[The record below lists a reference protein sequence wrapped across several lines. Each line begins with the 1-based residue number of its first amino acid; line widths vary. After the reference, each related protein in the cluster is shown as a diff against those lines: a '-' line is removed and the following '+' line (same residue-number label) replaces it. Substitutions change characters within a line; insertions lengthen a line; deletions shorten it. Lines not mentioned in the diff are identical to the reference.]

1 MEKRIIGLPVHQ
13 TSLIMGITAGLIGV
27 VFTVLM
33 LPFMMLVPMQDGGG
47 APAAAVL
54 LFVPLMYLVFGY
66 LGTALWVAVFN
77 QIARRTGGL
86 PVRFAADDAPAAGD
100 WSSPL

>member
-27 VFTVLM
+27 VFTLLM
-33 LPFMMLVPMQDGGG
+33 LPFMLMVPLEEGGG
-47 APAAAVL
+47 LPSAAMMLMLPL
-54 LFVPLMYLVFGY
+54 LYLVFGY

-86 PVRFAADDAPAAGD
+86 PVWIADDTDTIAE
-100 WSSPL
+100 L

>member
-13 TSLIMGITAGLIGV
+13 TSLIMGITAGLIGA
-27 VFTVLM
+27 VFTLLM
-33 LPFMMLVPMQDGGG
+33 LPFMMLVPTADGGG
-47 APAAAVL
+47 APAAAML
-54 LFVPLMYLVFGY
+54 LFLPLMYLVFGY

-86 PVRFAADDAPAAGD
+86 PVRFADDDAEPANG